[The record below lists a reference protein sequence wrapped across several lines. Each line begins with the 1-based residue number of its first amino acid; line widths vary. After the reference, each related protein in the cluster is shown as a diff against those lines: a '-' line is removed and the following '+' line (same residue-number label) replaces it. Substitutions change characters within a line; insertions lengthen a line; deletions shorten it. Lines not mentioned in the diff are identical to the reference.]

1 VHVKTCPNC
10 GRDNPDDARFCS
22 NCATPLEASPPAR
35 EERKVV
41 TVLFCDL
48 VGSTARAE
56 RMDPEDVRALLSGY
70 HERVRAELE
79 RHGGTV
85 EKFIGDA
92 VMALFGAP
100 TAHEDDPER
109 AVRAALAVREWA
121 SEGTDLQVRVGI
133 TTGEVL
139 VSLGA
144 SPARGEGMAS
154 GDVVNTAARLQSA
167 AAVNGIL
174 VDETTHRAT
183 ERAIEYAGSS
193 PVRAK
198 GKEEP
203 IAVWEPLQARSRF
216 GIDVRQIGRSPL
228 VGRRREL
235 AALQGT
241 LERVVAE
248 RQPQL
253 VTLIGVPGIGKS
265 RLVYELF
272 QHADAQPELVTWRQG
287 RSLPYG
293 TGMSFWALGEMVKGQ
308 AGVLETDGP
317 EQTAEKLRRMVAGV
331 AEEEDA
337 RWFERHLRPLVGL
350 EAGTAVT
357 DDRRAE
363 AFAAWRGFF
372 EALAEQRPLV
382 LVFEDL
388 HFADDGLLD
397 FVDHLVDWASGV
409 PILAVGT
416 ARPELLA
423 RRPGWGGGKPNALT
437 LSLSALSDEETAHLV
452 HALLDRPVLEARV
465 QEKLLERAGGNPLY
479 AEEFARLLHDRD
491 AAEEL
496 PLPETV
502 QGLIAARI
510 DGLPLGE
517 KTLLQDAAVLG
528 KVFWLGAVTEL
539 GELERWTAEERL
551 HALNRKEFVRRE
563 RRSSV
568 PGELEY
574 AFRHLLVRDVAYG
587 QIPRGTR
594 AEKHRLAGRWIETLG
609 RPEDHAELLAHHYVA
624 SLELAEAAGLPTAD
638 LTEPA
643 RLALKEAGDRAFALN
658 AFKAAARSYE
668 RALGL
673 GREDAADRPELMFRF
688 AHALAVME
696 DERREQALEDARAA
710 LVAAGNEELAGQAEA
725 LLAEVWWH
733 RGDHDRT
740 LQHLEQA
747 QQLVATAPPSPAKAH
762 VLSHVSRYRALAE
775 ENEEAIRVGEEALA
789 MAERL
794 GLDELRAHA
803 LDNVGIAKVN
813 LGNSEGLT
821 DIERSIEIALAAKS
835 PEAGR
840 AYNNLAAMTW
850 FLGDLRRAAE
860 LFDQAV
866 RVSDQFG
873 SATTGRYSRIVRIQ
887 ILFSR
892 GEWSEGFRQAD
903 EFIAACEA
911 GQSHYLENAIRG
923 DRAGAR
929 LARGDVDGALD
940 DMEKA
945 IEHARRAKDPQA
957 LFGTLGRGVRVYADL
972 GRVEEAKRLA
982 DELLAEGGGI
992 GHAFS
997 EIAWVADALDRV
1009 EEVRE
1014 AMDRAQP
1021 ETRWADAAR
1030 AVLRGDF
1037 EEAADV
1043 YYEIG
1048 ELEDEAHARLR
1059 AAQKLVRKRR
1069 RAEADR
1075 QLQKA
1080 LSFYRSVGA
1089 MRYVREAES
1098 VLAASA

>member
-10 GRDNPDDARFCS
+10 GRENPDDARFCS
-22 NCATPLEASPPAR
+22 NCATPLEDAPPAR

-121 SEGTDLQVRVGI
+121 NEREDLQVRIGI

-144 SPARGEGMAS
+144 SRERGEGMAS

-183 ERAIEYAGSS
+183 ERAIEYADSP

-203 IAVWEPLQARSRF
+203 IGVWQPVQARSRF
-216 GIDVRQIGRSPL
+216 GVDVRQIGRSPL

-241 LERVVAE
+241 LERVIAE
-248 RQPQL
+248 REPQL
-253 VTLIGVPGIGKS
+253 VTLVGVPGIGKS
-265 RLVYELF
+265 RLVYELYRYV
-272 QHADAQPELVTWRQG
+272 DAQPKLVTWRQG

-293 TGMSFWALGEMVKGQ
+293 PGMSFWALGEMVKGQ

-317 EQTAEKLRRMVAGV
+317 AQTAEKLGRMVAGV
-331 AEEEDA
+331 AEEDA
-337 RWFERHLRPLVGL
+337 RWFERHLRPLLGL
-350 EAGTAVT
+350 EAGTAVS

-363 AFAAWRGFF
+363 AFAAWRRFF
-372 EALAEQRPLV
+372 ETLAEQRPLV

-409 PILAVGT
+409 PLLAVGT

-437 LSLSALSDEETAHLV
+437 LSLSALSDQETAHLV

-491 AAEEL
+491 ATEEL

-510 DGLPLGE
+510 DGLPLDE

-528 KVFWLGAVTEL
+528 KVFWLSAVSEL

-551 HALNRKEFVRRE
+551 HALERKEFVRRE

-574 AFRHLLVRDVAYG
+574 AFRHLLVRDVGYG

-594 AEKHRLAGRWIETLG
+594 AEKHRLAARWIEALG

-624 SLELAEAAGLPTAD
+624 SLELAEAAGLPPAD

-658 AFKAAARSYE
+658 SFQAAARSYE

-696 DERREQALEDARAA
+696 DERREQALEDAGSA
-710 LVAAGNEELAGQAEA
+710 LVAAGKEEFAGQAEA

-733 RGDHDRT
+733 RGDRDRS
-740 LQHLEQA
+740 LQHLERA
-747 QQLVATAPPSPAKAH
+747 QQLVATVPPSPAKAH

-813 LGNSEGLT
+813 LGNSEGLA
-821 DIERSIEIALAAKS
+821 DLERSIEIALKVNS

-850 FLGDLRRAAE
+850 FLGDLRRANE
-860 LFDQAV
+860 LLDDAV

-873 SATTGRYSRIVRIQ
+873 SATIGRYSRIVRIQ
-887 ILFSR
+887 TLFSR
-892 GEWSEGFRQAD
+892 GEWSEGLRQAD

-923 DRAGAR
+923 DRAGTR

-972 GRVEEAKRLA
+972 GQVEEAKRLA
-982 DELLAEGGGI
+982 DELLAGGGGI

-997 EIAWVADALDRV
+997 EIAWVADALGRV

-1014 AMDRAQP
+1014 AIDRAQP
-1021 ETRWADAAR
+1021 KTRWGDAAR
-1030 AVLRGDF
+1030 AVLRGNF
-1037 EEAADV
+1037 EEAADLF
-1043 YYEIG
+1043 YEIG

-1059 AAQKLVRKRR
+1059 AAEKLVREGR
-1069 RAEADR
+1069 RAEADGH
-1075 QLQKA
+1075 LQKA
-1080 LSFYRSVGA
+1080 LAFYRSVGA
-1089 MRYVREAES
+1089 TRYMREAES
-1098 VLAASA
+1098 LLAASA

>member
-1 VHVKTCPNC
+1 MKRCPNC
-10 GRDNPDDARFCS
+10 GRENPNDARFCS
-22 NCATPLEASPPAR
+22 NCATPLDDAPRAR

-56 RMDPEDVRALLSGY
+56 RMDPEDVRAILSGY

-92 VMALFGAP
+92 VAALFGAP

-121 SEGTDLQVRVGI
+121 NGGQDLQVRIGI

-144 SPARGEGMAS
+144 RPERGEGMAS

-183 ERAIEYAGSS
+183 ERAIEYAASP

-203 IAVWEPLQARSRF
+203 IAVWEPLEARSRF
-216 GIDVRQIGRSPL
+216 GVDVRQIGRSPL

-235 AALQGT
+235 EALEGT
-241 LERVVAE
+241 LERVIEE
-248 RQPQL
+248 REPQL
-253 VTLIGVPGIGKS
+253 VTLVGVPGIGKS

-293 TGMSFWALGEMVKGQ
+293 PGVSFWALAEMVKAQ

-317 EQTAEKLRRMVAGV
+317 EHTEEKLRRMLAGV

-337 RWFERHLRPLVGL
+337 HWFERHLRPLVGL

-357 DDRRAE
+357 DDRRTE
-363 AFAAWRGFF
+363 AFAAWRRFF

-423 RRPGWGGGKPNALT
+423 RRPGWGGGKSNALT
-437 LSLSALSDEETAHLV
+437 LSLSALSDQETAHLV

-479 AEEFARLLHDRD
+479 AEEFARLLHDRE

-510 DGLPLGE
+510 DGLPPDE

-539 GELERWTAEERL
+539 GELERWTAEERS
-551 HALNRKEFVRRE
+551 HALERKEFVRRE

-568 PGELEY
+568 TGEFEY

-594 AEKHRLAGRWIETLG
+594 ADKHRLAARWIEALG

-624 SLELAEAAGLPTAD
+624 ALELAEAAGLPTAD
-638 LTEPA
+638 LSEPA

-658 AFKAAARSYE
+658 AFTAAARSYE
-668 RALGL
+668 RALAL
-673 GREDAADRPELMFRF
+673 GQEDAADRPELMFRF
-688 AHALAVME
+688 AHALAVLE
-696 DERREQALEDARAA
+696 DERREQALEQARAA
-710 LVAAGNEELAGQAEA
+710 LVAAGNEELAGQADA

-733 RGDHDRT
+733 RGDHDR
-740 LQHLEQA
+740 LVQHLERA
-747 QQLVATAPPSPAKAH
+747 QQLVAAVPPSPAKAH
-762 VLSHVSRYRALAE
+762 VLSQVSRYRALAE
-775 ENEEAIRVGEEALA
+775 ESEEAIRVGLEALA
-789 MAERL
+789 MAEDL

-803 LDNVGIAKVN
+803 LDNVGLAKIHLGDLEGIAD
-813 LGNSEGLT
+813 L
-821 DIERSIEIALAAKS
+821 ERSIEIAVAAKS
-835 PEAGR
+835 PEAAR
-840 AYNNLAAMTW
+840 AYNNLAAITW
-850 FLGDLRRAAE
+850 LLGDLRRASE
-860 LFDQAV
+860 LFDEAV
-866 RVSDQFG
+866 RASDELG
-873 SATTGRYSRIVRIQ
+873 SATIGRYSRIITIQ
-887 ILFSR
+887 LYFSR
-892 GEWSEGFRQAD
+892 GEWSEGFRRAD

-911 GQSHYLENAIRG
+911 GEPHYLESAIRG
-923 DRAGAR
+923 ERALAR

-940 DMEKA
+940 DMAKA
-945 IEHARRAKDPQA
+945 IESARRAQDPQA
-957 LFGTLGRGVRVYADL
+957 VLPTLARAVRLYAEAGRLD
-972 GRVEEAKRLA
+972 EARQLA
-982 DELLAEGGGI
+982 DELLAEHGVGS
-992 GHAFS
+992 HSFS
-997 EIAWVADALDRV
+997 ALAWVAHALDCV
-1009 EEVRE
+1009 EEVT
-1014 AMDRAQP
+1014 AAIDRARP

-1030 AVLRGDF
+1030 AVVQDRF
-1037 EEAADV
+1037 EEAADLF
-1043 YYEIG
+1043 YDIG
-1048 ELEDEAHARLR
+1048 QLDDEADARLR
-1059 AAQKLVRKRR
+1059 AAEKLVRDGRR
-1069 RAEADR
+1069 DEADG

-1080 LSFYRSVGA
+1080 LAFYRSVGA
-1089 MRYVREAES
+1089 TRYVREAQS